1 MLYTLLHDEYAL
13 RSLPGGNPNRDL
25 QPCERGLHPKNEAQF
40 NVPKFCEAPAT
51 AGYSTGIIGKWHL
64 GDDKSSEPSGFD
76 HFDVL
81 LGQGHYH
88 DSAFNLNGKLTNSTG
103 YVTDVI
109 TTKSVQWLETRDVSK
124 PFFLMVNHKPL
135 TGNGKTTRN
144 MMTSLKTIFG
154 CQTLSMITMTIGPR
168 RASAAKIRIRE
179 DLKYDDLGLIQPEGG
194 VEVGQPIKPGARN
207 ENPRPK
213 RFERYYFD

>member
-1 MLYTLLHDEYAL
+1 MF
-13 RSLPGGNPNRDL
+13 PNFVKHL
-25 QPCERGLHPKNEAQF
+25 QR
-40 NVPKFCEAPAT
+40 

-81 LGQGHYH
+81 LGQGHYY

-124 PFFLMVNHKPL
+124 PFFLMVNHKAPH
-135 TGNGKTTRN
+135 
-144 MMTSLKTIFG
+144 
-154 CQTLSMITMTIGPR
+154 
-168 RASAAKIRIRE
+168 RE
-179 DLKYDDLGLIQPEGG
+179 WENHPKYDDEFKDNIRLPDTF
-194 VEVGQPIKPGARN
+194 N
-207 ENPRPK
+207 DN
-213 RFERYYFD
+213 